1 MAKKKQAPSRE
12 GMIVF
17 SVALPAKL
25 HRRLAI
31 KGLDERIA
39 MAEMVRRAITEYL
52 DRNRK
57 GEDR

>member
-1 MAKKKQAPSRE
+1 MAKKKQATSRE

-17 SVALPAKL
+17 SVALPAAL

-39 MAEMVRRAITEYL
+39 MAEMVRRAVSEYL
-52 DRNRK
+52 DRDRK
-57 GEDR
+57 GGAR